1 MSGNAVIKKPYGT
14 HRPGE
19 PTSETPP
26 PDLVAL
32 AESLHHPLVRT
43 SGITCTEDGRWALYV
58 TVPDEAQVP
67 LPEVEAATGGLP
79 VVYESAA
86 PGPAQAYGE
95 ERGAANSEF

>member
-1 MSGNAVIKKPYGT
+1 MPANAAIRKPYGT
-14 HRPGE
+14 HRPGV

-26 PDLVAL
+26 PNLVAL

-43 SGITCTEDGRWALYV
+43 SGITCTEDGEWALYV
-58 TVPDEAQVP
+58 TVANEAQVP

-86 PGPAQAYGE
+86 EGPAQPYTREGSGGDE
-95 ERGAANSEF
+95 G

>member
-1 MSGNAVIKKPYGT
+1 MPARSVIKKPYGT

-32 AESLHHPLVRT
+32 AENLHHPQVRT

-58 TVPDEAQVP
+58 TVSDDAPVP
-67 LPEVEAATGGLP
+67 LPEVEAAAAGLP
-79 VVYESAA
+79 VVYEGAA
-86 PGPAQAYGE
+86 PGPAEAY
-95 ERGAANSEF
+95 